1 MAYSKTLKIDEILKK
16 LPDSSGYLVAY
27 SGGSDSTALLHL
39 FSTVEN
45 VRAIHINHGLN
56 ADANLWQSHCQRT
69 CDNLN
74 IPLITETYDLPDS
87 SENTCRKARYES
99 FKKHINPNE
108 ILLTAHHAGDQAET
122 ILLKLLR
129 GSGLSGISGM
139 REISSFHHGK
149 LARVL
154 LNYTA
159 DDLKQNLIDQDIK
172 WIEDDSNQD
181 NSYRRNFLRNEII
194 PALDTQV
201 TNAVGNICRTGENIY
216 NSEEL
221 LNYYLN
227 FNNEHLNIEQLKS
240 VPSHLQSTLLYH
252 WLSSKNLPVPDKK
265 AFVQLCHDFC
275 ESGTDKNPHYGNK
288 YFQLVRWKQAIY
300 CLKNYELIKPD
311 LTFQWNTNTAFVL
324 PNYCG
329 EVQFKGNQS
338 INLVIKFNQVGQK
351 LKPINSKHTK
361 TVKNLFQQN
370 NVSTWDKHNTPFVY
384 YKDQLISLGNDWS
397 AVNEMG
403 LQIKFKPAYII
414 I

>member
-1 MAYSKTLKIDEILKK
+1 MAYSKTLKIDELLKK
-16 LPDSSGYLVAY
+16 LPDSSSYLVAY

-39 FSTVEN
+39 FSKIKN

-56 ADANLWQSHCQRT
+56 AEADLWQSHCQMT

-74 IPLITETYDLPDS
+74 IPLITEKYDLPDS
-87 SENTCRKARYES
+87 SENTCRKARYKS

-129 GSGLSGISGM
+129 GSGLSGLSGM
-139 REISSFHHGK
+139 REISSFHHGH

-154 LNYTA
+154 LNYSA
-159 DDLKQNLIDQDIK
+159 DNLKQYLINKSIN
-172 WIEDDSNQD
+172 WIEDDSNLD

-194 PALDTQV
+194 PTLDTQV

-221 LNYYLN
+221 LNHYLN
-227 FNNEHLNIEQLKS
+227 FNNEHLDVEQLKS
-240 VPSHLQSTLLYH
+240 VPAHLQSTLLYH

-288 YFQLVRWKQAIY
+288 YFQLMRWKQAIY
-300 CLKNYELIKPD
+300 CLKNYELINPN
-311 LTFQWNTNTAFVL
+311 LTFQWDTKTAFVL
-324 PNYCG
+324 PNNCG
-329 EVQFKGNQS
+329 AIKYTGTGNVD
-338 INLVIKFNQVGQK
+338 LVIKFNQVGQK

-370 NVSTWDKHNTPFVY
+370 NVSTWLKNNTPFVY
-384 YKDQLISLGNDWS
+384 FQEQLISLGYDWS
-397 AVNEMG
+397 AVNDTG
-403 LQIKFKPAYII
+403 LQIEFKPTNII